1 MLYEG
6 DTLQLAADDDAPSL
20 DPSVFDAVADLIY
33 KAGGFDIN
41 QVKDP
46 AARKMMIETA
56 AAINRGVNTHLPTD
70 VPDTLRYALEEN
82 SFIFSGF
89 KTFHAMREIGLS
101 LLNDKGEIKQ
111 YADFQAD
118 VIKLNNKY
126 NKAYLYAEYKHAI
139 STSQMAAK
147 WVGIE
152 ADGDRYLLQYRTAE
166 DNRVREDHAALDGI
180 TLPPSDPFWSK
191 YYPPNGWGCRC
202 TAVQVRRGKYTE
214 SDPKAA
220 MELGDSATE
229 AAKQQIFRFNAGK
242 EMQLFPPKHPY
253 FKAPAAAKKVVQ
265 EVVQEESEQ
274 VRKDRYKAELPDSL
288 TDAEKEAIVQ
298 NYIDIEKAAKIRKGV
313 PMSLDDADKQSANPK
328 HVLQFIEDPN
338 GTYRDKAGKRYKLNP
353 DYKKSRDE
361 RYSINCATCSP
372 AYALRLRGFNVT
384 AKGCVERSGS
394 RNEWAMNGHSF
405 DMWTNADGTPA
416 KPAYTYE
423 WKEKKGYKT
432 MTEKRYHEYFEE
444 VTKEEGVYILTI
456 GWKGRGGHATI
467 LQRFADGTLAYIEP
481 QEYNGT
487 AAKRD
492 IDELCK
498 KGAGNPHPKR
508 GVLRVDNKI
517 FNAGYMDLFDT
528 E

>member
-6 DTLQLAADDDAPSL
+6 DTLQLAADDDAPRL

-118 VIKLNNKY
+118 VIKLNDKY

-242 EMQLFPPKHPY
+242 EMKLFPPKHPY
-253 FKAPAAAKKVVQ
+253 FKAPAEAKKVIT
-265 EVVQEESEQ
+265 EVVEEESEQ
-274 VRKDRYKAELPDSL
+274 VRKDRYKD
-288 TDAEKEAIVQ
+288 
-298 NYIDIEKAAKIRKGV
+298 RKSV
-313 PMSLDDADKQSANPK
+313 
-328 HVLQFIEDPN
+328 V
-338 GTYRDKAGKRYKLNP
+338 
-353 DYKKSRDE
+353 
-361 RYSINCATCSP
+361 
-372 AYALRLRGFNVT
+372 
-384 AKGCVERSGS
+384 
-394 RNEWAMNGHSF
+394 
-405 DMWTNADGTPA
+405 
-416 KPAYTYE
+416 
-423 WKEKKGYKT
+423 
-432 MTEKRYHEYFEE
+432 
-444 VTKEEGVYILTI
+444 
-456 GWKGRGGHATI
+456 
-467 LQRFADGTLAYIEP
+467 
-481 QEYNGT
+481 
-487 AAKRD
+487 
-492 IDELCK
+492 
-498 KGAGNPHPKR
+498 
-508 GVLRVDNKI
+508 
-517 FNAGYMDLFDT
+517 
-528 E
+528 

>member
-46 AARKMMIETA
+46 AARKLLIETA

-118 VIKLNNKY
+118 VLKLNNKY

-166 DNRVREDHAALDGI
+166 DDRVREDHAALDGI

-274 VRKDRYKAELPDSL
+274 VRKDRYKA
-288 TDAEKEAIVQ
+288 
-298 NYIDIEKAAKIRKGV
+298 
-313 PMSLDDADKQSANPK
+313 
-328 HVLQFIEDPN
+328 
-338 GTYRDKAGKRYKLNP
+338 
-353 DYKKSRDE
+353 
-361 RYSINCATCSP
+361 
-372 AYALRLRGFNVT
+372 
-384 AKGCVERSGS
+384 
-394 RNEWAMNGHSF
+394 
-405 DMWTNADGTPA
+405 
-416 KPAYTYE
+416 
-423 WKEKKGYKT
+423 
-432 MTEKRYHEYFEE
+432 
-444 VTKEEGVYILTI
+444 
-456 GWKGRGGHATI
+456 
-467 LQRFADGTLAYIEP
+467 
-481 QEYNGT
+481 
-487 AAKRD
+487 
-492 IDELCK
+492 
-498 KGAGNPHPKR
+498 
-508 GVLRVDNKI
+508 
-517 FNAGYMDLFDT
+517 
-528 E
+528 

>member
-1 MLYEG
+1 MLYED

-20 DPSVFDAVADLIY
+20 APSVFDAVADLIY

-46 AARKMMIETA
+46 AARKLLIETA

-118 VIKLNNKY
+118 VLKLNDKY
-126 NKAYLYAEYKHAI
+126 NKAYLYAEYKHAV

-152 ADGDRYLLQYRTAE
+152 TDGDRYLLQYRTAE
-166 DNRVREDHAALDGI
+166 DNRVREDHTALDGI

-242 EMQLFPPKHPY
+242 EMKLFPDKHPY
-253 FKAPAAAKKVVQ
+253 FKAPKDVKKAIDGYIPAEWTPKTVKQAEQFFRDNLGVNCALDGFTAKHMEQIKDIFRSVEEHFQRFPKLKKETLFVGSIRGRIKLLTEAKLAEYKKNYPDRDEETLKRWASSWAKKVGTCRNCYAYSHGFAKEYGLSGICFNTTWAGEKIETSLKRDCETKWHPPGCGTVKAVFDH
-265 EVVQEESEQ
+265 ELGHEI
-274 VRKDRYKAELPDSL
+274 DRLIGL
-288 TDAEKEAIVQ
+288 RTDG
-298 NYIDIEKAAKIRKGV
+298 DF
-313 PMSLDDADKQSANPK
+313 L
-328 HVLQFIEDPN
+328 
-338 GTYRDKAGKRYKLNP
+338 KL
-353 DYKKSRDE
+353 
-361 RYSINCATCSP
+361 
-372 AYALRLRGFNVT
+372 FN
-384 AKGCVERSGS
+384 E
-394 RNEWAMNGHSF
+394 
-405 DMWTNADGTPA
+405 
-416 KPAYTYE
+416 
-423 WKEKKGYKT
+423 EKKKGKDAIGENLSRYGTKNEAEFIAEAWSEYLNN
-432 MTEKRYHEYFEE
+432 EKPRPIA
-444 VTKEEGVYILTI
+444 VAVGTI
-456 GWKGRGGHATI
+456 IKK
-467 LQRFADGTLAYIEP
+467 LY
-481 QEYNGT
+481 
-487 AAKRD
+487 AKQNQP
-492 IDELCK
+492 
-498 KGAGNPHPKR
+498 AGSSDK
-508 GVLRVDNKI
+508 
-517 FNAGYMDLFDT
+517 
-528 E
+528 

>member
-1 MLYEG
+1 MLYED

-20 DPSVFDAVADLIY
+20 APSVFDAVADLIY

-46 AARKMMIETA
+46 AARKLLIETA

-353 DYKKSRDE
+353 DYKKSRDCLL
-361 RYSINCATCSP
+361 YTSDAADDI
-372 AYALRLRGFNVT
+372 ALV
-384 AKGCVERSGS
+384 
-394 RNEWAMNGHSF
+394 
-405 DMWTNADGTPA
+405 
-416 KPAYTYE
+416 
-423 WKEKKGYKT
+423 
-432 MTEKRYHEYFEE
+432 
-444 VTKEEGVYILTI
+444 
-456 GWKGRGGHATI
+456 
-467 LQRFADGTLAYIEP
+467 
-481 QEYNGT
+481 
-487 AAKRD
+487 
-492 IDELCK
+492 
-498 KGAGNPHPKR
+498 
-508 GVLRVDNKI
+508 
-517 FNAGYMDLFDT
+517 
-528 E
+528 